1 MITIKF
7 EGVDSFNRPIFK
19 DINSK
24 DRYGDTDHLFD
35 TEATEKEVLTKIN
48 IDDLCFFGKR
58 FGCEPTGT
66 PAGDLKYISIDI
78 CNDPDYFEENILFN
92 QNKIQKYSA
101 TETAYIHRFLKGE
114 NFIIDKDFSLANLN
128 LIKSL
133 LERL

>member
-35 TEATEKEVLTKIN
+35 TEATEGEVLTKIN
-48 IDDLCFFGKR
+48 IGDLCFFGKR
-58 FGCEPTGT
+58 FGCEPMGT
-66 PAGDLKYISIDI
+66 PAGDLKFLSVDVL
-78 CNDPDYFEENILFN
+78 NDPKYFAESIKFN
-92 QNKIQKYSA
+92 QNKLQKYAA
-101 TETAYIHRFLKGE
+101 TETAYIHRYLKGE
-114 NFIIDKDFSLANLN
+114 NLIIDKDFSLDNLN